1 MEEKEVIDNVKKEM
15 NDAINKLKG
24 SLASLRAGA
33 VNPNVLDKIKVDYY
47 GEMTPIKTLA
57 GIKVENGTS
66 LVLKVFDPTSVKA
79 IEAAIGT
86 SNLGVNPNV
95 KGNEIRLNFPPL
107 SGDRRKEIIKEAK
120 GYCDDNKVTIRSIRK
135 NWMDKVKKSDEFTED
150 LEKRIDASIQKEHDA
165 AIKTIDSLFK
175 AKEQELSRI

>member
-1 MEEKEVIDNVKKEM
+1 MEEKEVLDSVKTEM
-15 NDAINKLKG
+15 NEAINKLKG
-24 SLASLRAGA
+24 SLATLRAGA
-33 VNPNVLDKIKVDYY
+33 VNPNVLDKIRVDYY

-57 GIKVENGTS
+57 AVRVEGGTA
-66 LVLKVFDPTSVKA
+66 LVLKVFDPSSVKS

-120 GYCDDNKVTIRSIRK
+120 GYCDDNKVTIRAIRK
-135 NWMDKVKKSDEFTED
+135 NWMDKVKKSEEFSED
-150 LEKRIDASIQKEHDA
+150 LEKRIDAAIQKEHDA
-165 AIKTIDSLFK
+165 GIKTIDSLYK
-175 AKEQELSRI
+175 GKEQERSNI